1 MTKNNKSRGIAEI
14 GMVENNSLSTKTVNV
29 ILAIV
34 LLIVAFCCF
43 IPLWHVLMASLSDG
57 KKLLTHEGILWSP
70 VGTPNFEGYKLL
82 LSDASIMKGYLNT
95 LTYVVG
101 ACGFGLMINV
111 LGGYVLSRDS
121 KLRSTLTLMVTI
133 TMLFSGGLIPTY
145 MVIKTLGF
153 VGTRWALLI
162 PGCTNAFFLIMMMNG
177 FRNVPEATVESA
189 RIDGAGH
196 IRIMFQIMLPQA
208 RSMMVVTLLNSV
220 IMQWNS
226 WFPASIYVTNQRDLW
241 PLQLWIRQLVSENSE
256 ILKVSNPDY
265 NRWLIQYA
273 VIIAAT
279 LPVLIAFPFFQEKLE
294 KGMLIGGVKE

>member
-1 MTKNNKSRGIAEI
+1 MTNQKRNNVTET
-14 GMVENNSLSTKTVNV
+14 GMVENTSFRAKMVNV
-29 ILAIV
+29 ILAAV

-57 KKLLTHEGILWSP
+57 KKLLAHEGILWYP
-70 VGTPNFEGYKLL
+70 LGNINFEGYKLL
-82 LSDASIMKGYLNT
+82 FSDASVMKGYLNT
-95 LTYVVG
+95 LTYVAG
-101 ACGFGLMINV
+101 ACSFGLIINV
-111 LGGYVLSRDS
+111 LGGYVLSRDT
-121 KLRSTLTLMVTI
+121 KLRSVLTLMVTF

-153 VGTRWALLI
+153 VGTRWALLL

-177 FRNVPEATVESA
+177 FRSVPEATVESA

-196 IRIMFQIMLPQA
+196 IRVMFQIMLPQA

-226 WFPASIYVTNQRDLW
+226 WFPASIYVTNQKDLW
-241 PLQLWIRQLVSENSE
+241 PLQLWIRQLVVENSE
-256 ILKVSNPDY
+256 ILKLSNPDY
-265 NRWLIQYA
+265 NRWLIQFA